1 MKAIQ
6 VTEFGGPEV
15 MHLVDLPD
23 PVASAGEILIDV
35 TAIGLNFADTVQIRN
50 QYVTQQKL
58 PLIPGLEVVGTTP
71 DGKRVLASISEGAYA
86 QKVVAHPAMTMNIPN
101 GVSDEAALA
110 MLVQG
115 TTAWHILKTYGHL
128 APGESVVVHAGAGG
142 VGTIAIQLAKMWGA
156 RVIAVTSS
164 DEKSAL
170 AKSLGADV
178 TIDAKSA
185 NLAQAMLDA
194 NNGKPVDLV
203 LEMVGGKTFD
213 ASFEVLAPFGRLIV
227 YGMAS
232 GEMATPV
239 IPITMLGTSKTITG
253 FWLGHCFAYPEKMI
267 HDVIAQ
273 LFILIMEGKLK
284 PIIGATFPLSKA
296 GDAHKA
302 IVGRGTTGKITLD
315 PAL

>member
-6 VTEFGGPEV
+6 ITEFGGPEV
-15 MHLVDLPD
+15 MQLVDLPD
-23 PVASAGEILIDV
+23 PVAGPDQVLINV
-35 TAIGLNFADTVQIRN
+35 SAIGLNFADTVQIRN

-58 PLIPGLEVVGTTP
+58 PLIPGLEVVGTTSE
-71 DGKRVLASISEGAYA
+71 GKRVLASISEGAYA
-86 QKVVAHPAMTMNIPN
+86 QKVVAHKSAAMEIPE

-115 TTAWHILKTYGHL
+115 TTAWHILKTFGHL
-128 APGESVVVHAGAGG
+128 VPGESVVVHAGAGG
-142 VGTIAIQLAKMWGA
+142 VGSVAIQLAKMWGG

-178 TIDAKSA
+178 TVDAKSG
-185 NLAQAMLDA
+185 NLAQAMFDA

-213 ASFEVLAPFGRLIV
+213 ASLEVLAPFGRVIV

-239 IPITMLGTSKTITG
+239 NSISLLGTSKTITG
-253 FWLGHCFAYPEKMI
+253 FWLGHCFGKKELLD
-267 HDVIAQ
+267 DVIAQ
-273 LFILIMEGKLK
+273 LFILIKNGKLK

>member
-6 VTEFGGPEV
+6 ITEFGGPEV
-15 MHLVDLPD
+15 MQLVDLPD
-23 PVASAGEILIDV
+23 PVAGPDQVLINV
-35 TAIGLNFADTVQIRN
+35 SAIGLNFADTVQIRN

-58 PLIPGLEVVGTTP
+58 PLIPGLEVVGTTSE
-71 DGKRVLASISEGAYA
+71 GKRVLASISEGAYA
-86 QKVVAHPAMTMNIPN
+86 QKVVAHKSAAMEIPE

-115 TTAWHILKTYGHL
+115 TTAWHILKTFGHVV
-128 APGESVVVHAGAGG
+128 PGESVVVHAGAGG
-142 VGTIAIQLAKMWGA
+142 VGSVAIQLAKMWGG

-178 TIDAKSA
+178 TVDAKSG
-185 NLAQAMLDA
+185 NLAQVMLDA

-213 ASFEVLAPFGRLIV
+213 ASLEVLAPFGRVIV

-239 IPITMLGTSKTITG
+239 NSISLLGTSKTITG
-253 FWLGHCFAYPEKMI
+253 FWLGHCFGKKELLD
-267 HDVIAQ
+267 DVIAQ
-273 LFILIMEGKLK
+273 LFILIKNGKLK

>member
-6 VTEFGGPEV
+6 ITEFGGPEV
-15 MHLVDLPD
+15 MQLVDLPD
-23 PVASAGEILIDV
+23 PIAGPDQVLINV
-35 TAIGLNFADTVQIRN
+35 SAIGLNFADTVQIRN

-58 PLIPGLEVVGTTP
+58 PLIPGLEVVGTTSE
-71 DGKRVLASISEGAYA
+71 GKRVLASISEGAYA
-86 QKVVAHPAMTMNIPN
+86 QKVVAHKSAAMEIPE

-115 TTAWHILKTYGHL
+115 TTAWHILKTFGHL
-128 APGESVVVHAGAGG
+128 VSGESVVVHAGAGG
-142 VGTIAIQLAKMWGA
+142 VGSVAIQLAKMWGA

-178 TIDAKSA
+178 TVDAKSA

-213 ASFEVLAPFGRLIV
+213 ASLEVLAPFGRVIV

-239 IPITMLGTSKTITG
+239 NSISLLGSNKTITG
-253 FWLGHCFAYPEKMI
+253 FWLGHCFGKKELLD
-267 HDVIAQ
+267 DVIAQ
-273 LFILIMEGKLK
+273 LFILIKNGKLK

-296 GDAHKA
+296 GDAHRA

>member
-6 VTEFGGPEV
+6 ITEFGGPEV
-15 MHLVDLPD
+15 MQLVDLPD
-23 PVASAGEILIDV
+23 PIAGTDQVLINV
-35 TAIGLNFADTVQIRN
+35 SAIGLNFADTVQIRN

-58 PLIPGLEVVGTTP
+58 PLIPGLEVVGTTSE
-71 DGKRVLASISEGAYA
+71 GKRVLASISEGAYA
-86 QKVVAHPAMTMNIPN
+86 QKVVAHKSAAMEIPE

-115 TTAWHILKTYGHL
+115 TTAWHILKTFGHL
-128 APGESVVVHAGAGG
+128 VPGESVVVHAGAGG
-142 VGTIAIQLAKMWGA
+142 VGSVAIQLAKMWGA

-178 TIDAKSA
+178 TVDAKSA

-213 ASFEVLAPFGRLIV
+213 ASLEVLAPFGRVIV

-239 IPITMLGTSKTITG
+239 NSISLLGTSKTITG
-253 FWLGHCFAYPEKMI
+253 FWLGHCFGKKELLD
-267 HDVIAQ
+267 DVIAQ
-273 LFILIMEGKLK
+273 LFILIKNGKLK

-296 GDAHKA
+296 GDAHRA
-302 IVGRGTTGKITLD
+302 IVGRGTTGKITLN

>member
-6 VTEFGGPEV
+6 ITEFGGPEV
-15 MHLVDLPD
+15 MQLVDLPD
-23 PVASAGEILIDV
+23 PIAGRDQVLINV
-35 TAIGLNFADTVQIRN
+35 SAIGLNFADTVQIRN

-71 DGKRVLASISEGAYA
+71 EGKRVLASISEGAYA
-86 QKVVAHPAMTMNIPN
+86 QKVVAHKSAAMEIPE

-115 TTAWHILKTYGHL
+115 TTAWHILKTFGHL

-142 VGTIAIQLAKMWGA
+142 VGSVAIQLAKMWGA

-178 TIDAKSA
+178 TVDAKSA
-185 NLAQAMLDA
+185 NLAQAMLEA

-213 ASFEVLAPFGRLIV
+213 ASLEVLAPFGRVIV

-239 IPITMLGTSKTITG
+239 NSISLLGSNKTITG
-253 FWLGHCFAYPEKMI
+253 FWLGHCFGKKELLD
-267 HDVIAQ
+267 DVIAQ
-273 LFILIMEGKLK
+273 LFVLIKNGKLK

-296 GDAHKA
+296 GDAHRA

>member
-6 VTEFGGPEV
+6 ITEFGGPEV
-15 MHLVDLPD
+15 MQLVDLPD
-23 PVASAGEILIDV
+23 PIAGRDQVLINV
-35 TAIGLNFADTVQIRN
+35 SAIGLNFADTVQIRN

-58 PLIPGLEVVGTTP
+58 PLIPGLEVVGTTSE
-71 DGKRVLASISEGAYA
+71 GKRVLASISEGAYA
-86 QKVVAHPAMTMNIPN
+86 QKVVVHKSAAMEIPE

-115 TTAWHILKTYGHL
+115 TTAWHILKTFGHL

-142 VGTIAIQLAKMWGA
+142 VGSVAIQLAKMWGA

-178 TIDAKSA
+178 TVDAKSA
-185 NLAQAMLDA
+185 NLAQAMLEA

-213 ASFEVLAPFGRLIV
+213 ASLEVLAPFGRVIV

-239 IPITMLGTSKTITG
+239 NSISLLGSNKTITG
-253 FWLGHCFAYPEKMI
+253 FWLGHCFGKKELLD
-267 HDVIAQ
+267 DVIAQ
-273 LFILIMEGKLK
+273 LFVLIKNGKLK

-296 GDAHKA
+296 GDAHRA
-302 IVGRGTTGKITLD
+302 IVGRGTTGKITLV

>member
-6 VTEFGGPEV
+6 ITEFGGPEV
-15 MHLVDLPD
+15 MQLVELSD
-23 PVASAGEILIDV
+23 PVAGPDQVLIDV

-50 QYVTQQKL
+50 QYVTQQVL

-71 DGKRVLASISEGAYA
+71 EGKRVLASISEGAYA
-86 QKVVAHPAMTMNIPN
+86 QKVVAHKSAAIEIPE

-115 TTAWHILKTYGHL
+115 TTAWHILKTFGHL
-128 APGESVVVHAGAGG
+128 VPGESVVVHAGAGG
-142 VGTIAIQLAKMWGA
+142 VGSVAIQLAKMWGA

-170 AKSLGADV
+170 AKSLGADITV
-178 TIDAKSA
+178 DAKSA
-185 NLAQAMLDA
+185 NLAQAMLEA
-194 NNGKPVDLV
+194 NNGKPVNLV

-213 ASFEVLAPFGRLIV
+213 ASFEILAPFGRLIV

-253 FWLGHCFAYPEKMI
+253 FWLGHCFGKKELLD
-267 HDVIAQ
+267 DVIAQ
-273 LFILIMEGKLK
+273 LFILIQNGKLK

-302 IVGRGTTGKITLD
+302 IVGRGTTGKITLN

>member
-6 VTEFGGPEV
+6 ITEFGGPEV

-23 PVASAGEILIDV
+23 PIAGPDQVLINV
-35 TAIGLNFADTVQIRN
+35 SAIGLNFADTVQIRN

-71 DGKRVLASISEGAYA
+71 EGKRVLASISEGAYA
-86 QKVVAHPAMTMNIPN
+86 QKVVAHKSAAIEIPE

-115 TTAWHILKTYGHL
+115 TTAWHILKTFGHL
-128 APGESVVVHAGAGG
+128 VPGESVVVHAGAGG
-142 VGTIAIQLAKMWGA
+142 VGSVAIQLAKMWGA

-178 TIDAKSA
+178 TVDAKSA
-185 NLAQAMLDA
+185 NLTKAMLDA
-194 NNGKPVDLV
+194 NNGKPVDLA

-213 ASFEVLAPFGRLIV
+213 ASLEVLAPFGRVIV

-239 IPITMLGTSKTITG
+239 NSISLLGSNKTITG
-253 FWLGHCFAYPEKMI
+253 FWLGHCFGKKELLD
-267 HDVIAQ
+267 DVIAQ
-273 LFILIMEGKLK
+273 LFILIKNGKLK

>member
-6 VTEFGGPEV
+6 ITEFGGPEV
-15 MHLVDLPD
+15 MQLVDLPD
-23 PVASAGEILIDV
+23 PVAGPDQVLINV
-35 TAIGLNFADTVQIRN
+35 SAIGLNFADTVQIRN

-58 PLIPGLEVVGTTP
+58 PLIPGLEVVGTTSE
-71 DGKRVLASISEGAYA
+71 GKRVLASISEGAYA
-86 QKVVAHPAMTMNIPN
+86 QKVVAHKSAAMEIPE

-115 TTAWHILKTYGHL
+115 TTAWHILKTFGHL
-128 APGESVVVHAGAGG
+128 VPGESVVVHAGAGG
-142 VGTIAIQLAKMWGA
+142 VGSVAIQLAKMWGA

-178 TIDAKSA
+178 TVDAKSA

-213 ASFEVLAPFGRLIV
+213 ASLEVLAPFGRVIV

-239 IPITMLGTSKTITG
+239 NSISLLGTSKTITG
-253 FWLGHCFAYPEKMI
+253 FWLGHCFGKKELLD
-267 HDVIAQ
+267 DVIAQ
-273 LFILIMEGKLK
+273 LFILIKNGKLK

>member
-6 VTEFGGPEV
+6 ITEFGGPEV
-15 MHLVDLPD
+15 MQLVDLPD
-23 PVASAGEILIDV
+23 PIAGTDQVLINV
-35 TAIGLNFADTVQIRN
+35 SAIGLNFADTVQIRN

-58 PLIPGLEVVGTTP
+58 PLIPGLEVVGTTSE
-71 DGKRVLASISEGAYA
+71 GKRVLASISEGAYA
-86 QKVVAHPAMTMNIPN
+86 QKVVAHKSAAMEIPE

-115 TTAWHILKTYGHL
+115 TTAWHILKTFGHL
-128 APGESVVVHAGAGG
+128 VSGESVVVHAGAGG
-142 VGTIAIQLAKMWGA
+142 VGSVAIQLAKMWGA

-178 TIDAKSA
+178 TVDAKSA
-185 NLAQAMLDA
+185 NLARAMLDA

-213 ASFEVLAPFGRLIV
+213 ASLEVLAPFGRVIV

-239 IPITMLGTSKTITG
+239 NSISLLGSSKTITG
-253 FWLGHCFAYPEKMI
+253 FWLGHCFGKKELLD
-267 HDVIAQ
+267 DVIAQ
-273 LFILIMEGKLK
+273 LFILIKNGKLK

-296 GDAHKA
+296 GDAHRA

>member
-6 VTEFGGPEV
+6 ITEFGGPEV
-15 MHLVDLPD
+15 MQLVDLPD
-23 PVASAGEILIDV
+23 PIAGTDQVLINV
-35 TAIGLNFADTVQIRN
+35 SAIGLNFADTVQIRN

-58 PLIPGLEVVGTTP
+58 PLIPGLEVVGTTSE
-71 DGKRVLASISEGAYA
+71 GKRVLASISEGAYA
-86 QKVVAHPAMTMNIPN
+86 QKVVAHKSAAMEIPE

-115 TTAWHILKTYGHL
+115 TTAWHILKTFGHL
-128 APGESVVVHAGAGG
+128 VSGESVVVHAGAGG
-142 VGTIAIQLAKMWGA
+142 VGSVAIQLAKMWGA

-178 TIDAKSA
+178 TVDAKSA

-213 ASFEVLAPFGRLIV
+213 ASLEVLAPFGRVIV

-239 IPITMLGTSKTITG
+239 NSISLLGSNKTITG
-253 FWLGHCFAYPEKMI
+253 FWLGHCFGKKELLD
-267 HDVIAQ
+267 DVIAQ
-273 LFILIMEGKLK
+273 LFILIKNGKLK

-296 GDAHKA
+296 GDAHRA

>member
-1 MKAIQ
+1 VKAIQ
-6 VTEFGGPEV
+6 ITEFGGPEV
-15 MHLVDLPD
+15 MQLVDLPD
-23 PVASAGEILIDV
+23 PIAGPDQVLINV
-35 TAIGLNFADTVQIRN
+35 SAIGLNFADTVQIRN

-58 PLIPGLEVVGTTP
+58 PLIPGLEVVGTTSE
-71 DGKRVLASISEGAYA
+71 GKRVLASISEGAYA
-86 QKVVAHPAMTMNIPN
+86 QKVVAHKSAAMEIPE

-115 TTAWHILKTYGHL
+115 TTAWHILKTFGHL
-128 APGESVVVHAGAGG
+128 VPGESVVVHAGAGG
-142 VGTIAIQLAKMWGA
+142 VGSVAIQLAKMWGA

-178 TIDAKSA
+178 TVDAKSA

-213 ASFEVLAPFGRLIV
+213 ASLEVLAPFGRVIV

-239 IPITMLGTSKTITG
+239 NSISLLGSNKTITG
-253 FWLGHCFAYPEKMI
+253 FWLGHCFGKKELLD
-267 HDVIAQ
+267 DVIAQ
-273 LFILIMEGKLK
+273 LFILIKNGKLK

-296 GDAHKA
+296 GDAHRA

>member
-6 VTEFGGPEV
+6 ITEFGGPEV
-15 MHLVDLPD
+15 MQLVELSD
-23 PVASAGEILIDV
+23 PVAGPDQVLIDV

-71 DGKRVLASISEGAYA
+71 EGKRVLASISEGAYA
-86 QKVVAHPAMTMNIPN
+86 QKVVAHKSAAIEIPE

-115 TTAWHILKTYGHL
+115 TTAWHILKTFGHL
-128 APGESVVVHAGAGG
+128 VPGESVVVHAGAGG
-142 VGTIAIQLAKMWGA
+142 VGSVAIQLAKMWGA

-170 AKSLGADV
+170 AKSLGADITV
-178 TIDAKSA
+178 DAKSA
-185 NLAQAMLDA
+185 NLAQAMLEA
-194 NNGKPVDLV
+194 NNGKPVNLV

-213 ASFEVLAPFGRLIV
+213 ASFEILAPFGRLIV

-253 FWLGHCFAYPEKMI
+253 FWLGHCFAHPEKMI

-273 LFILIMEGKLK
+273 LFILIQNGKLK

-296 GDAHKA
+296 GEAHKA
-302 IVGRGTTGKITLD
+302 IVGRGTTGKITLN

>member
-6 VTEFGGPEV
+6 ITEFGGPEV
-15 MHLVDLPD
+15 MQLVELSD
-23 PVASAGEILIDV
+23 PVAGPDQVLINV
-35 TAIGLNFADTVQIRN
+35 SAIGLNFADTVQIRN

-71 DGKRVLASISEGAYA
+71 EGKRVLASISEGAYA
-86 QKVVAHPAMTMNIPN
+86 QKVVAHKSAAIEIPE

-115 TTAWHILKTYGHL
+115 TTAWHILKTFGHL
-128 APGESVVVHAGAGG
+128 VPGESVVVHAGAGG
-142 VGTIAIQLAKMWGA
+142 VGSVAIQLAKMWGA

-170 AKSLGADV
+170 AKSLGADITV
-178 TIDAKSA
+178 DAKSA
-185 NLAQAMLDA
+185 NLAQAMLEA
-194 NNGKPVDLV
+194 NNGKPVNLV

-213 ASFEVLAPFGRLIV
+213 ASFEILAPFGRLIV

-253 FWLGHCFAYPEKMI
+253 FWLGHCFAHPEKMI

-273 LFILIMEGKLK
+273 LFILIQNGKLK

-296 GDAHKA
+296 GEAHKA
-302 IVGRGTTGKITLD
+302 IVGRGTTGKITLN

>member
-6 VTEFGGPEV
+6 ITEFGGPEV
-15 MHLVDLPD
+15 MQLVDLPD
-23 PVASAGEILIDV
+23 PIAGPDQVLINV
-35 TAIGLNFADTVQIRN
+35 SAIGLNFADTVQIRN

-58 PLIPGLEVVGTTP
+58 PLIPGLEVVGTTSE
-71 DGKRVLASISEGAYA
+71 GKRVLASISEGAYV
-86 QKVVAHPAMTMNIPN
+86 QKVVAHKSAAMEIPE

-115 TTAWHILKTYGHL
+115 TTAWHILKTFGHL
-128 APGESVVVHAGAGG
+128 VPGESVVVHAGAGG
-142 VGTIAIQLAKMWGA
+142 VGSVAIQLAKMWGA

-178 TIDAKSA
+178 TVDAKSA

-213 ASFEVLAPFGRLIV
+213 ASLEVLAPFGRVIV

-239 IPITMLGTSKTITG
+239 NSISLLGSSKTITG
-253 FWLGHCFAYPEKMI
+253 FWLGHCFGKKELLD
-267 HDVIAQ
+267 DVIAQ
-273 LFILIMEGKLK
+273 LFILIKNGKLK

-296 GDAHKA
+296 GDAHRA

>member
-6 VTEFGGPEV
+6 ITEFGGPEV
-15 MHLVDLPD
+15 MQLVDLPD
-23 PVASAGEILIDV
+23 PIAGTDQVLINV
-35 TAIGLNFADTVQIRN
+35 SAIGLNFADTVQIRN

-58 PLIPGLEVVGTTP
+58 PLIPGLEVVGTTSE
-71 DGKRVLASISEGAYA
+71 GKRVLASISEGAYA
-86 QKVVAHPAMTMNIPN
+86 QKVVAHKSAAMEIPE

-115 TTAWHILKTYGHL
+115 TTAWHILKTFGHL
-128 APGESVVVHAGAGG
+128 VSGESVVVHAGAGG
-142 VGTIAIQLAKMWGA
+142 VGSVAIQLAKMWGA

-178 TIDAKSA
+178 TVDAKSA
-185 NLAQAMLDA
+185 NLARAMLDA

-213 ASFEVLAPFGRLIV
+213 ASLEVLAPFGRVIV

-239 IPITMLGTSKTITG
+239 NSISLLGSNKTITG
-253 FWLGHCFAYPEKMI
+253 FWLGHCFGKKELLD
-267 HDVIAQ
+267 DVIAQ
-273 LFILIMEGKLK
+273 LFILIKNGKLK

-296 GDAHKA
+296 GDAHRA

>member
-6 VTEFGGPEV
+6 ITEFGGPEV
-15 MHLVDLPD
+15 MQLVDLPD
-23 PVASAGEILIDV
+23 PIAGPDQVLINV
-35 TAIGLNFADTVQIRN
+35 SAIGLNFADTVQIRN

-58 PLIPGLEVVGTTP
+58 PLIPGLEVVGTTSE
-71 DGKRVLASISEGAYA
+71 GKRVLASISEGAYS
-86 QKVVAHPAMTMNIPN
+86 QKVVAHKSAAMEIPE

-115 TTAWHILKTYGHL
+115 TTAWHILKTFGHL
-128 APGESVVVHAGAGG
+128 VPGESVVVHAGAGG
-142 VGTIAIQLAKMWGA
+142 VGSVAIQLAKMWGA

-178 TIDAKSA
+178 TVDAKSA

-213 ASFEVLAPFGRLIV
+213 ASLEVLAPFGRVIV

-239 IPITMLGTSKTITG
+239 NSISLLGSNKTITG
-253 FWLGHCFAYPEKMI
+253 FWLGHCFGKKELLD
-267 HDVIAQ
+267 DVIAQ
-273 LFILIMEGKLK
+273 LFILIKNGKLK

-296 GDAHKA
+296 GDAHRA

>member
-6 VTEFGGPEV
+6 ITEFGGPEV
-15 MHLVDLPD
+15 MQLVDLPD
-23 PVASAGEILIDV
+23 PVAGPDQVLINV
-35 TAIGLNFADTVQIRN
+35 SAIGLNFADTVQIRN

-58 PLIPGLEVVGTTP
+58 PLIPGLEVVGTTSE
-71 DGKRVLASISEGAYA
+71 GKRVLASISEGAYA
-86 QKVVAHPAMTMNIPN
+86 QKVVAHKSAAMEIPE

-115 TTAWHILKTYGHL
+115 TTAWHILKTFGHL
-128 APGESVVVHAGAGG
+128 VPGESVVVHAGAGG
-142 VGTIAIQLAKMWGA
+142 VGSVAIQLAKMWGA

-178 TIDAKSA
+178 TVDAKSG
-185 NLAQAMLDA
+185 NLAQAMFDA

-213 ASFEVLAPFGRLIV
+213 ASLEVLAPFGRVIV

-239 IPITMLGTSKTITG
+239 NSISLLGTSKTITG
-253 FWLGHCFAYPEKMI
+253 FWLGHCFGKKELLD
-267 HDVIAQ
+267 DVIAQ
-273 LFILIMEGKLK
+273 LFILIKNGKLK

>member
-6 VTEFGGPEV
+6 ITEFGGPEV
-15 MHLVDLPD
+15 MQLVDLPD
-23 PVASAGEILIDV
+23 PIAGPDQVLINV
-35 TAIGLNFADTVQIRN
+35 NAIGLNFADTVQIRN

-58 PLIPGLEVVGTTP
+58 PLIPGLEVVGTTSE
-71 DGKRVLASISEGAYA
+71 GKRVLASISEGAYA
-86 QKVVAHPAMTMNIPN
+86 QKVVAHKSAAMEIPE

-115 TTAWHILKTYGHL
+115 TTAWHILKTFGHL
-128 APGESVVVHAGAGG
+128 VPGESVVVHAGAGG
-142 VGTIAIQLAKMWGA
+142 VGSVAIQLAKMWGA

-178 TIDAKSA
+178 TVDAKSA

-213 ASFEVLAPFGRLIV
+213 ASLEVLAPFGRVIV

-239 IPITMLGTSKTITG
+239 NSISLLGSNKTITG
-253 FWLGHCFAYPEKMI
+253 FWLGHCFGKKELLD
-267 HDVIAQ
+267 DVIAQ
-273 LFILIMEGKLK
+273 LFILIKNGKLK

-296 GDAHKA
+296 GDAHRA

>member
-6 VTEFGGPEV
+6 ITEFGGPEV
-15 MHLVDLPD
+15 MQLVDLPD
-23 PVASAGEILIDV
+23 PIAGTDQVLINV
-35 TAIGLNFADTVQIRN
+35 SAIGLNFADTVQIRN

-71 DGKRVLASISEGAYA
+71 EGKRVLASISEGAYA
-86 QKVVAHPAMTMNIPN
+86 QKVVAHKSAAMEIPE

-115 TTAWHILKTYGHL
+115 TTAWHILKTFGHL
-128 APGESVVVHAGAGG
+128 VSGESVVVHAGAGG
-142 VGTIAIQLAKMWGA
+142 VGSVAIQLAKMWGA

-178 TIDAKSA
+178 TVDAKSA
-185 NLAQAMLDA
+185 NLARAMLDA

-213 ASFEVLAPFGRLIV
+213 ASLEVLAPFGRVIV

-239 IPITMLGTSKTITG
+239 NSISLLGSNKTITG
-253 FWLGHCFAYPEKMI
+253 FWLGHCFGKKELLD
-267 HDVIAQ
+267 DVIAQ
-273 LFILIMEGKLK
+273 LFILIKNGKLK

>member
-6 VTEFGGPEV
+6 ITEFGGPEV
-15 MHLVDLPD
+15 MQLVELSD
-23 PVASAGEILIDV
+23 PVAGPDQVLIDV

-50 QYVTQQKL
+50 QYVTQQVL

-71 DGKRVLASISEGAYA
+71 EGKRVLASISEGAYA
-86 QKVVAHPAMTMNIPN
+86 QKVVAHKSAAIEIPE

-115 TTAWHILKTYGHL
+115 TTAWHILKTFGHL
-128 APGESVVVHAGAGG
+128 VPGESVVVHAGAGG
-142 VGTIAIQLAKMWGA
+142 VGSVAIQLAKMWGA

-170 AKSLGADV
+170 AKSLGADITV
-178 TIDAKSA
+178 DAKSA
-185 NLAQAMLDA
+185 NLAQAMLEA
-194 NNGKPVDLV
+194 NNGKPVNLV

-213 ASFEVLAPFGRLIV
+213 ASFEILAPFGRLIV

-253 FWLGHCFAYPEKMI
+253 FWLGHCFAHPEKMI

-273 LFILIMEGKLK
+273 LFILIQNGKLK

-302 IVGRGTTGKITLD
+302 IVGRGTTGKITLN

>member
-6 VTEFGGPEV
+6 ITEFGGPEV

-23 PVASAGEILIDV
+23 PIAGPDQVLINV
-35 TAIGLNFADTVQIRN
+35 SAIGLNFADTVQIRN

-71 DGKRVLASISEGAYA
+71 EGKRVLASISEGAYA
-86 QKVVAHPAMTMNIPN
+86 QKVVAHKSAAIEIPE

-115 TTAWHILKTYGHL
+115 TTAWHILKTFGHL
-128 APGESVVVHAGAGG
+128 VPGESVVVHAGAGG
-142 VGTIAIQLAKMWGA
+142 VGSVAIQLAKMWGA

-185 NLAQAMLDA
+185 NLTKAMLDA
-194 NNGKPVDLV
+194 NNGKPVDLA

-213 ASFEVLAPFGRLIV
+213 ASLEVLAPFGRVIV

-239 IPITMLGTSKTITG
+239 NSISLLGSNKTITG
-253 FWLGHCFAYPEKMI
+253 FWLGHCFGKKELLD
-267 HDVIAQ
+267 DVIAQ
-273 LFILIMEGKLK
+273 LFILIQNGKLK

-296 GDAHKA
+296 GEAHKA
-302 IVGRGTTGKITLD
+302 IVGRGTTGKITLN

>member
-6 VTEFGGPEV
+6 ITEFGGPEV
-15 MHLVDLPD
+15 MQLVDLPD
-23 PVASAGEILIDV
+23 PIAGTDQVLINV
-35 TAIGLNFADTVQIRN
+35 SAIGLNFADTVQIRN

-58 PLIPGLEVVGTTP
+58 PLIPGLEVVGTTSE
-71 DGKRVLASISEGAYA
+71 GKRVLASISEGAYA
-86 QKVVAHPAMTMNIPN
+86 QKVVAHKSAAMEIPE

-115 TTAWHILKTYGHL
+115 TTAWHILKTFGHL
-128 APGESVVVHAGAGG
+128 VPGESVVVHAGAGG
-142 VGTIAIQLAKMWGA
+142 VGSVAIQLAKMWGA

-178 TIDAKSA
+178 TVDAKSA

-213 ASFEVLAPFGRLIV
+213 ASLEVLAPFGRVIV

-239 IPITMLGTSKTITG
+239 NSISLLGSNKTITG
-253 FWLGHCFAYPEKMI
+253 FWLGHCFGKKELLD
-267 HDVIAQ
+267 DVIAQ
-273 LFILIMEGKLK
+273 LFILIKNGKLK

-296 GDAHKA
+296 GDAHRA
-302 IVGRGTTGKITLD
+302 IVGRGTTGKITLN

>member
-6 VTEFGGPEV
+6 ITEFGGPEV
-15 MHLVDLPD
+15 MQLVELSD
-23 PVASAGEILIDV
+23 PVAGPDQVLINV
-35 TAIGLNFADTVQIRN
+35 SAIGLNFADTVQIRN

-71 DGKRVLASISEGAYA
+71 EGKRVLASISEGAYA
-86 QKVVAHPAMTMNIPN
+86 QKVVAHKSAAIEIPE

-115 TTAWHILKTYGHL
+115 TTAWHILKTFGHL
-128 APGESVVVHAGAGG
+128 VPGESVVVHAGAGG
-142 VGTIAIQLAKMWGA
+142 VGSVAIQLAKMWGA

-170 AKSLGADV
+170 AKSLGADITV
-178 TIDAKSA
+178 DAKSA
-185 NLAQAMLDA
+185 NLAQAMLEA
-194 NNGKPVDLV
+194 NNGKPVNLV

-213 ASFEVLAPFGRLIV
+213 ASFEILAPFGRLIV

-253 FWLGHCFAYPEKMI
+253 FWLGHCFAHPEKMI

-273 LFILIMEGKLK
+273 LFILIQNGKLK

-302 IVGRGTTGKITLD
+302 IVGRGTTGKITLN

>member
-6 VTEFGGPEV
+6 ITEFGGPEV
-15 MHLVDLPD
+15 MQLVDLPD
-23 PVASAGEILIDV
+23 PVAGPDQVLINV
-35 TAIGLNFADTVQIRN
+35 SAIGLNFADTVQIRN

-58 PLIPGLEVVGTTP
+58 PLIPGLEVVGTTSE
-71 DGKRVLASISEGAYA
+71 GKRVLASISEGAYA
-86 QKVVAHPAMTMNIPN
+86 QKVVAHKSAAMEIPE

-115 TTAWHILKTYGHL
+115 TTAWHILKTFGHL
-128 APGESVVVHAGAGG
+128 VPGESVVVHAGAGG
-142 VGTIAIQLAKMWGA
+142 VGSVAIQLAKMWGA

-178 TIDAKSA
+178 TVDAKSG
-185 NLAQAMLDA
+185 NLAQVMLDA

-213 ASFEVLAPFGRLIV
+213 ASLEVLAPFGRVIV

-239 IPITMLGTSKTITG
+239 NSISLLGTSKTITG
-253 FWLGHCFAYPEKMI
+253 FWLGHCFGKKELLD
-267 HDVIAQ
+267 DVIAQ
-273 LFILIMEGKLK
+273 LFILIKNGKLK

>member
-6 VTEFGGPEV
+6 ITEFGGPEV
-15 MHLVDLPD
+15 MQLVELSD
-23 PVASAGEILIDV
+23 PVAGPDQVLIDV

-50 QYVTQQKL
+50 QYVTQQVL

-71 DGKRVLASISEGAYA
+71 EGKRVLASISEGAYA
-86 QKVVAHPAMTMNIPN
+86 QKVVAHKSAAIEIPE

-115 TTAWHILKTYGHL
+115 TTAWHILKTFGHL
-128 APGESVVVHAGAGG
+128 VPGESVVVHAGAGG
-142 VGTIAIQLAKMWGA
+142 VGSVAIQLAKMWGA

-178 TIDAKSA
+178 TVDAKSA
-185 NLAQAMLDA
+185 NLAQAMLEA

-213 ASFEVLAPFGRLIV
+213 ASLEVLAPFGRVIV

-239 IPITMLGTSKTITG
+239 NPISLLGSNKTITG
-253 FWLGHCFAYPEKMI
+253 FWLGHCFGKKELLD
-267 HDVIAQ
+267 DVIAQ
-273 LFILIMEGKLK
+273 LFILIQNGKLK

-302 IVGRGTTGKITLD
+302 IVGRGTTGKITLN

>member
-6 VTEFGGPEV
+6 ITEFGGPEV

-23 PVASAGEILIDV
+23 PIAGPDQVLINV
-35 TAIGLNFADTVQIRN
+35 SAIGLNFADTVQIRN

-71 DGKRVLASISEGAYA
+71 EGKRVLASISEGAYA
-86 QKVVAHPAMTMNIPN
+86 QKVVAHKSAAIEIPE

-115 TTAWHILKTYGHL
+115 TTAWHILKTFGHL
-128 APGESVVVHAGAGG
+128 VPGESVVVHAGAGG
-142 VGTIAIQLAKMWGA
+142 VGSVAIQLAKMWGA

-185 NLAQAMLDA
+185 NLTKAMLDA
-194 NNGKPVDLV
+194 NNGKPVDLA

-213 ASFEVLAPFGRLIV
+213 ASLEVLAPFGRVIV

-239 IPITMLGTSKTITG
+239 NSISLLGSNKTITG
-253 FWLGHCFAYPEKMI
+253 FWLGHCFGKKELLD
-267 HDVIAQ
+267 DVIAQ
-273 LFILIMEGKLK
+273 LFILIKNGKLK

>member
-6 VTEFGGPEV
+6 ITEFGGPEV
-15 MHLVDLPD
+15 MQLVELSD
-23 PVASAGEILIDV
+23 PVAGPDQVLIDV

-50 QYVTQQKL
+50 QYVTQQVL

-71 DGKRVLASISEGAYA
+71 EGKRVLASISEGAYA
-86 QKVVAHPAMTMNIPN
+86 QKVVAHKSAAIEIPE

-115 TTAWHILKTYGHL
+115 TTAWHILKTFGHL
-128 APGESVVVHAGAGG
+128 VPGESVVVHAGAGG
-142 VGTIAIQLAKMWGA
+142 VGSVAIQLAKMWGA

-178 TIDAKSA
+178 TVDAKSA

-213 ASFEVLAPFGRLIV
+213 ASLEVLAPFGRVIV

-239 IPITMLGTSKTITG
+239 NSISLLGSNKTITG
-253 FWLGHCFAYPEKMI
+253 FWLGHCFGKKELLD
-267 HDVIAQ
+267 DVIAQ
-273 LFILIMEGKLK
+273 LFILIKNGKLK

-296 GDAHKA
+296 GDAHRA

>member
-6 VTEFGGPEV
+6 ITEFGGPEV
-15 MHLVDLPD
+15 MQLVDLPD
-23 PVASAGEILIDV
+23 PVAGPDQVLINV
-35 TAIGLNFADTVQIRN
+35 SAIGLNFADTVQIRN

-58 PLIPGLEVVGTTP
+58 PLIPGLEVVGTTSE
-71 DGKRVLASISEGAYA
+71 GKRVLASISEGAYA
-86 QKVVAHPAMTMNIPN
+86 QKVVAHKSAAMEIPE

-115 TTAWHILKTYGHL
+115 TTAWHILKTFGHL
-128 APGESVVVHAGAGG
+128 VPGESVVVHAGAGG
-142 VGTIAIQLAKMWGA
+142 VGSVAIQLAKMWGA

-178 TIDAKSA
+178 TVDAKSG
-185 NLAQAMLDA
+185 NLAQAMFDA

-213 ASFEVLAPFGRLIV
+213 ASLEVLAPFGRVIV

-239 IPITMLGTSKTITG
+239 NSISLLGTSKTITG
-253 FWLGHCFAYPEKMI
+253 FWLGHCFGKKELLD
-267 HDVIAQ
+267 DVIAQ
-273 LFILIMEGKLK
+273 LFILIKNGKLK
-284 PIIGATFPLSKA
+284 PIIGATFPISKA

>member
-6 VTEFGGPEV
+6 ITEFGGPEV
-15 MHLVDLPD
+15 MQLVDLPD
-23 PVASAGEILIDV
+23 PVAGPDQVLINV
-35 TAIGLNFADTVQIRN
+35 SAIGLNFADTVQIRN

-58 PLIPGLEVVGTTP
+58 PLIPGLEVVGTTSE
-71 DGKRVLASISEGAYA
+71 GKRVLASISEGAYA
-86 QKVVAHPAMTMNIPN
+86 QKVVAHKSAAMEIPE

-115 TTAWHILKTYGHL
+115 TTAWHILKTFGHL
-128 APGESVVVHAGAGG
+128 VPGESVVVHAGAGG
-142 VGTIAIQLAKMWGA
+142 VGSVAIQLAKMWGA

-178 TIDAKSA
+178 TVDAKSG

-213 ASFEVLAPFGRLIV
+213 ASLEVLAPFGRVIV

-239 IPITMLGTSKTITG
+239 NSISLLGTSKTITG
-253 FWLGHCFAYPEKMI
+253 FWLGHCFGKKELLD
-267 HDVIAQ
+267 DVIAQ
-273 LFILIMEGKLK
+273 LFILIKNGKLK

>member
-6 VTEFGGPEV
+6 ITEFGGPEV
-15 MHLVDLPD
+15 MQLVDLPD
-23 PVASAGEILIDV
+23 PIAGTDQVLINV
-35 TAIGLNFADTVQIRN
+35 SAIGLNFADTVQIRN

-58 PLIPGLEVVGTTP
+58 PLIPGLEVVGTTSE
-71 DGKRVLASISEGAYA
+71 GKRVLASISEGAYA
-86 QKVVAHPAMTMNIPN
+86 QKVVAHKSAAMEIPE

-115 TTAWHILKTYGHL
+115 TTAWHILKTFGHL
-128 APGESVVVHAGAGG
+128 VPGESVVVHAGAGG
-142 VGTIAIQLAKMWGA
+142 VGSVAIQLAKMWGA

-178 TIDAKSA
+178 TVDAKSA
-185 NLAQAMLDA
+185 NLVQAMLDA

-213 ASFEVLAPFGRLIV
+213 ASLEVLAPFGRVIV

-239 IPITMLGTSKTITG
+239 NSISLLGSNKTITG
-253 FWLGHCFAYPEKMI
+253 FWLGHCFGKKELLD
-267 HDVIAQ
+267 DVIAQ
-273 LFILIMEGKLK
+273 LFILIKNGKLK

-296 GDAHKA
+296 GDAHRA

>member
-6 VTEFGGPEV
+6 ITEFGGPEV
-15 MHLVDLPD
+15 MQLVDLPD
-23 PVASAGEILIDV
+23 PIAGRDQVLINV
-35 TAIGLNFADTVQIRN
+35 SAIGLNFADTVQIRN

-71 DGKRVLASISEGAYA
+71 EGKRVLASISEGAYA
-86 QKVVAHPAMTMNIPN
+86 QKVVAHKSAAIEIPE

-115 TTAWHILKTYGHL
+115 TTAWHILKTFGHL
-128 APGESVVVHAGAGG
+128 VPGESVVVHAGAGG
-142 VGTIAIQLAKMWGA
+142 VGSVAIQLAKMWGA

-178 TIDAKSA
+178 TVDAKSA
-185 NLAQAMLDA
+185 NLAQAMLEA

-213 ASFEVLAPFGRLIV
+213 ASLEVLAPFGRVIV

-239 IPITMLGTSKTITG
+239 NSISLLGSNKTITG
-253 FWLGHCFAYPEKMI
+253 FWLGHCFGKKELLD
-267 HDVIAQ
+267 DVIAQ
-273 LFILIMEGKLK
+273 LFLLIMDGKLK

-302 IVGRGTTGKITLD
+302 IVGRGTTGKITLN

>member
-6 VTEFGGPEV
+6 ITEFGGPEV
-15 MHLVDLPD
+15 MQLVDLPD
-23 PVASAGEILIDV
+23 PIAGPDQVLINV
-35 TAIGLNFADTVQIRN
+35 SAIGLNFADTVQIRN

-58 PLIPGLEVVGTTP
+58 PLIPGLEVVGTTSE
-71 DGKRVLASISEGAYA
+71 GKRVLASISEGAYA
-86 QKVVAHPAMTMNIPN
+86 QKVVAHKSAAMEIPE

-115 TTAWHILKTYGHL
+115 TTAWHILKTFGHL
-128 APGESVVVHAGAGG
+128 VPGESVVVHAGAGG
-142 VGTIAIQLAKMWGA
+142 VGSVAIQLAKMWGA

-178 TIDAKSA
+178 TVDSKSA

-213 ASFEVLAPFGRLIV
+213 ASLEVLAPFGRVIV

-239 IPITMLGTSKTITG
+239 NSISLLGSNKTITG
-253 FWLGHCFAYPEKMI
+253 FWLGHCFGKKELLD
-267 HDVIAQ
+267 DVIAQ
-273 LFILIMEGKLK
+273 LFILIKNGKLK

-296 GDAHKA
+296 GDAHRA

>member
-6 VTEFGGPEV
+6 ITEFGGPEV

-23 PVASAGEILIDV
+23 PVAGPDQVLINV
-35 TAIGLNFADTVQIRN
+35 SAIGLNFADTVQIRN

-71 DGKRVLASISEGAYA
+71 EGKRVLASISEGAYA
-86 QKVVAHPAMTMNIPN
+86 QKVVAHKSAAIEIPE

-142 VGTIAIQLAKMWGA
+142 VGTIAIQLANMWGA

-178 TIDAKSA
+178 TVDAKSA
-185 NLAQAMLDA
+185 NLAKAMLDA
-194 NNGKPVDLV
+194 NNGKPVDLA

-213 ASFEVLAPFGRLIV
+213 ASLEVLAPFGRVIV

-239 IPITMLGTSKTITG
+239 NSISLLGTSKTITG
-253 FWLGHCFAYPEKMI
+253 FWLGHCFGKKELLD
-267 HDVIAQ
+267 DVIAQ
-273 LFILIMEGKLK
+273 LFILIKNGKLK

-302 IVGRGTTGKITLD
+302 IVGRGTTGKITLN

>member
-6 VTEFGGPEV
+6 ITEFGGPEV
-15 MHLVDLPD
+15 MQLVDLPD
-23 PVASAGEILIDV
+23 PIAGTDQVLINV
-35 TAIGLNFADTVQIRN
+35 SAIGLNFADTVQIRN

-58 PLIPGLEVVGTTP
+58 PLIPGLEVVGTTSE
-71 DGKRVLASISEGAYA
+71 GKRVLASISEGAYA
-86 QKVVAHPAMTMNIPN
+86 QKVVAHKSAAIEIPE

-115 TTAWHILKTYGHL
+115 TTAWHILKTFGHL
-128 APGESVVVHAGAGG
+128 VPGESVVVHAGAGG
-142 VGTIAIQLAKMWGA
+142 VGSVAIQLAKMWGA

-178 TIDAKSA
+178 TVDAKSA

-213 ASFEVLAPFGRLIV
+213 ASLEVLAPFGRVIV

-239 IPITMLGTSKTITG
+239 NSISLLGTSKTITG
-253 FWLGHCFAYPEKMI
+253 FWLGHCFGKKELLD
-267 HDVIAQ
+267 DVIAQ
-273 LFILIMEGKLK
+273 LFILIKNGKLK

-296 GDAHKA
+296 GDAHRA
-302 IVGRGTTGKITLD
+302 IVGRGTTGKITLN

>member
-6 VTEFGGPEV
+6 ITEFGGPEV
-15 MHLVDLPD
+15 MQLVELPD
-23 PVASAGEILIDV
+23 PIAGRDQVLINV
-35 TAIGLNFADTVQIRN
+35 SAIGLNFADTVQIRN

-58 PLIPGLEVVGTTP
+58 PLIPGLEVVGTTSE
-71 DGKRVLASISEGAYA
+71 GKRVLASISEGAYA
-86 QKVVAHPAMTMNIPN
+86 QKVVVHKSAAMEIPE

-115 TTAWHILKTYGHL
+115 TTAWHILKTFGHL

-142 VGTIAIQLAKMWGA
+142 VGSVAIQLAKMWGA

-178 TIDAKSA
+178 TVDAKSA
-185 NLAQAMLDA
+185 NLAQAMLEA

-213 ASFEVLAPFGRLIV
+213 ASLEVLAPFGRVIV

-239 IPITMLGTSKTITG
+239 NSISLLGSNKTITG
-253 FWLGHCFAYPEKMI
+253 FWLGHCFGKKELLD
-267 HDVIAQ
+267 DVIAQ
-273 LFILIMEGKLK
+273 LFVLIKNGKLK

-296 GDAHKA
+296 GDAHRA
-302 IVGRGTTGKITLD
+302 IVGRGTTGKITLV

>member
-6 VTEFGGPEV
+6 ITEFGGPEV
-15 MHLVDLPD
+15 MQLVELSD
-23 PVASAGEILIDV
+23 PVAGPDQVLIDV

-71 DGKRVLASISEGAYA
+71 EGKRVLASISEGAYA
-86 QKVVAHPAMTMNIPN
+86 QKVVAHKSAAIEIPE

-115 TTAWHILKTYGHL
+115 TTAWHILKTFGHL
-128 APGESVVVHAGAGG
+128 VPGESVVVHAGAGG
-142 VGTIAIQLAKMWGA
+142 VGSVAIQLAKMWGA

-178 TIDAKSA
+178 TVDAKST

-213 ASFEVLAPFGRLIV
+213 ASFEILAPFGRLIV

-253 FWLGHCFAYPEKMI
+253 FWLGHCFGKKELLD
-267 HDVIAQ
+267 DVIAQ
-273 LFILIMEGKLK
+273 LFILIKNGKLK

-302 IVGRGTTGKITLD
+302 IVGRGTTGKITLN